1 LKDLGIK
8 TGHIIQIIKKLE
20 SDFATK
26 YSITKSPSLAK
37 LLSLDVG
44 VEEREVAIVKKEK
57 KHKKHKKNKKVSKE
71 KKKHKEW
78 EEPKRLEPNLEITNP
93 QEPKT
98 QVEHKPSEPKSPS
111 GSDIK
116 SCTSETK
123 TSLPTKIN
131 KTPRTSS
138 GSEPKEKRDKKSR
151 KTSSADKS
159 KASNPTPVTKSKS
172 EEPRKREP
180 KLFEYNQEKFSEW
193 AASIGGNELVEIF
206 NKEAITSGRILCS
219 LIENKN
225 GLKELKI
232 KQGHLIQIME
242 KYDKDVPIENRKHFK
257 LEDSGKPQ
265 PTTKNRRSSLTLEK
279 PKPKKREIAS
289 YNTEQFFTWSD
300 SISPE
305 VTEIFKKSAITNGET
320 LVSIYDIEGKQ
331 GLKELELKPGHLI
344 HVLKKLM

>member
-1 LKDLGIK
+1 
-8 TGHIIQIIKKLE
+8 
-20 SDFATK
+20 
-26 YSITKSPSLAK
+26 
-37 LLSLDVG
+37 
-44 VEEREVAIVKKEK
+44 
-57 KHKKHKKNKKVSKE
+57 
-71 KKKHKEW
+71 
-78 EEPKRLEPNLEITNP
+78 LEPNLEITNP
-93 QEPKT
+93 PQEPKII
-98 QVEHKPSEPKSPS
+98 VEVKPPTEPKSPS

-116 SCTSETK
+116 SSTSEGSKISLTTK
-123 TSLPTKIN
+123 TN
-131 KTPRTSS
+131 RTPRTSS
-138 GSEPKEKRDKKSR
+138 GSEPKEKKDKKSNKLTDKT
-151 KTSSADKS
+151 KTS
-159 KASNPTPVTKSKS
+159 PTIPVPKPKP
-172 EEPRKREP
+172 EELRKREP

-193 AASIGGNELVEIF
+193 AASIGGPELVEIF

-257 LEDSGKPQ
+257 YEDSGKP
-265 PTTKNRRSSLTLEK
+265 PATRNRRSSLTLESR
-279 PKPKKREIAS
+279 PKPKKRDVAS
-289 YNTEQFFTWSD
+289 FNTEQFFNWSD